1 MGGLFGSGPKTDAS
15 GSPSTEQEMGKFK
28 GVITVESQQE
38 KEAYATEKM
47 DLIHDLKVKLNQ
59 LSLKRTNKP
68 LELNL
73 EMMDS
78 AEGRESFRNQMQ
90 EIGIGHLEVT
100 KHLADLESDETLKRL
115 LLSETKCIVR
125 LYMVSGFDLASRDN
139 GSFSD
144 PYLVIQ
150 CGKKVYNEREN
161 YLEDNPNPDFY
172 KSYDFEAVF
181 PGAAPIVIKAYDYDL
196 IFGDD
201 LIGETVIDLEDR
213 FFMPEWQSI
222 KNKPIE
228 YRQLYHESSA
238 CSQGQLKLWVDIIPT
253 TIPIQEQKIFDITK
267 KPVDEFEVRL
277 VVWDTE
283 EVVMADAEGTSDVFI
298 RAFFD

>member
-1 MGGLFGSGPKTDAS
+1 MKT
-15 GSPSTEQEMGKFK
+15 
-28 GVITVESQQE
+28 
-38 KEAYATEKM
+38 
-47 DLIHDLKVKLNQ
+47 KLNT
-59 LSLKRTNKP
+59 LSIKRTQKP
-68 LELNL
+68 LEIKL

-78 AEGRESFRNQMQ
+78 AEGREKFKQNM
-90 EIGIGHLEVT
+90 ENIGVAHLSVT
-100 KHLADLESDETLKRL
+100 KHLADLESDETMKRL

-139 GSFSD
+139 GSQSD

-150 CGKKVYNEREN
+150 CGNKIYNEREN
-161 YLEDNPNPDFY
+161 YQEDEPNPTFF
-172 KSYDFEAVF
+172 KSYDFEGVF
-181 PGAAPIVIKAYDYDL
+181 PGCAPINIKAYDYDL

-201 LIGETVIDLEDR
+201 LIGETNIDLEDR

-238 CSQGQLKLWVDIIPT
+238 CSQGQLKLWVEIIPT
-253 TIPIQEQKIFDITK
+253 TIPLNEQKIWNITP
-267 KPVDEFEVRL
+267 KPPQDFEIRM

-283 EVVMADAEGTSDVFI
+283 DVVMADAEGTSDVYI
-298 RAFFD
+298 RSFFDSKKD